1 MIKYITFSI
10 CSCFFN
16 LTCFAQI
23 CAHRG
28 DVEVAPENTIP
39 AFLSAVRKG
48 AQQIEFDVA
57 LTKDGKL
64 VVMHDSTVDRTTS
77 GKGRVSDLTFDE
89 IRLLDAGSWFD
100 PKFKGTQVPTLHEAL
115 NSIPKSIYC
124 NVHLK
129 GGDELAQKSAKVIA
143 EMGRL
148 DTAFIA
154 CSLQSITAARKV
166 IPKIKTC
173 NMTRQ
178 AGDRLAYIR
187 ETIVKKCE
195 FIQLHQNDGYKNIE
209 AQVRQL
215 HDAGVTINWFGANDP
230 DLVKTLHKA
239 GIDYILTDKLDMGMK
254 ITKKF

>member
-1 MIKYITFSI
+1 MVKYIAVSI
-10 CSCFFN
+10 CSWFFC
-16 LTCFAQI
+16 LPCFAQI

-28 DVEVAPENTIP
+28 DVEVTPENTIS
-39 AFLSAVRKG
+39 AFLSAVKKG

-57 LTKDGKL
+57 LTKDGKI
-64 VVMHDSTVDRTTS
+64 VVMHDSTVDRTTN

-89 IRLLDAGSWFD
+89 IRSLDAGSWFD
-100 PKFKGTQVPTLHEAL
+100 PKFKGTQVPTLREAL
-115 NSIPKSIYC
+115 NSIPISIYC

-129 GGDELAQKSAKVIA
+129 GGDELAQKSARVIA

-154 CSLQSITAARKV
+154 CSLESITAARRV

-178 AGDRLAYIR
+178 AGDRPAYIR
-187 ETIVKKCE
+187 ETIEKKCE
-195 FIQLHQNDGYKNIE
+195 FIQLHQNDGYENIGF
-209 AQVRQL
+209 QVRLL
-215 HDAGVTINWFGANDP
+215 HDAGITINWFGANDQ

-254 ITKKF
+254 ITEKF